1 MADRL
6 AGLLQDVLDLSIV
19 RPSVCPSVP
28 LSVRSVCYQT
38 SEHYML

>member
-19 RPSVCPSVP
+19 R
-28 LSVRSVCYQT
+28 LSVRPSVRPFR
-38 SEHYML
+38 LL